1 MKKATT
7 QSSNNQRRSSV
18 QKNKK
23 DEIQNSK
30 REASE
35 AKSPKISEYRRL
47 LFSPKFKRN
56 VDNTNNSFQK
66 YEIKN
71 VAGMSSAKLY
81 EIESTFKRKG
91 LENYLILFRI
101 HIFDI
106 KTSINVIGDDHTG
119 KVSFNVRG
127 ELNDDKFVKSLE
139 EVNSN
144 LQKEYKLRANP
155 VQTQNSLRT

>member
-23 DEIQNSK
+23 NEIQNSK

-47 LFSPKFKRN
+47 LFSPKKNRK
-56 VDNTNNSFQK
+56 VDNSNNSFQK
-66 YEIKN
+66 YEIRN

-81 EIESTFKRKG
+81 DIESTFKRKG
-91 LENYLILFRI
+91 
-101 HIFDI
+101 
-106 KTSINVIGDDHTG
+106 
-119 KVSFNVRG
+119 
-127 ELNDDKFVKSLE
+127 
-139 EVNSN
+139 
-144 LQKEYKLRANP
+144 
-155 VQTQNSLRT
+155 